1 MSRTNSTET
10 QTDAKDTAN
19 AGRMVAL
26 SLALT
31 SVGFLV
37 LEGIVCQFSQRTDP
51 WHGYLWF
58 ATVVVLGTG
67 VMAMLLRSKTR
78 RSKEQLLHALLVV
91 ALTVH
96 LFAACLYLW
105 IILFD
110 AGGTSE
116 LFQSL
121 TVLIPALLLVVIFL
135 VTMDVKSLRVLH
147 GFRGVVREPASVE
160 VSPDTWHSVTISLSF
175 TLVMVLAFAWSCS
188 SSFSFYYGER
198 FGGFGFS
205 TLPSSEFLQR
215 IRWYAVGCC
224 VQATMIRLCS
234 LSIVHAFMVNL
245 CHIRS
250 PRIRAG
256 AIVCGFALAA
266 WGYAFPLTLLIRDPS
281 AGVFAIA
288 LVLPP
293 IAPFAYALVLSNR
306 VRTRLSDWRGLF
318 MGVQA

>member
-1 MSRTNSTET
+1 MKPEHSQET
-10 QTDAKDTAN
+10 GAN
-19 AGRMVAL
+19 MEAAENQHSKGTMMFPLV
-26 SLALT
+26 LT
-31 SVGFLV
+31 SFGFLI
-37 LEGIVCQFSQRTDP
+37 LEGVVCMFSRRADP

-67 VMAMLLRSKTR
+67 VMAVLLCPKTR

-105 IILFD
+105 IIFD

-135 VTMDVKSLRVLH
+135 VAMDVKSLRVLH
-147 GFRGVVREPASVE
+147 GFRGLADYPASVE
-160 VSPDTWHSVTISLSF
+160 ISPDTWHSVTTSLSF
-175 TLVMVLAFAWSCS
+175 ALVIVLAFGWSCS

-198 FGGFGFS
+198 FGAFDFS
-205 TLPSSEFLQR
+205 ILKPSSELLQS
-215 IRWYAVGCC
+215 IRWYAVGRC
-224 VQATMIRLCS
+224 VLATMIRLYT
-234 LSIVHAFMVNL
+234 LSVVHAFMVLL
-245 CHIRS
+245 CRIRS

-266 WGYAFPLTLLIRDPS
+266 WGYAFLPTLSMRNAS
-281 AGVFAIA
+281 AGLVAIPF
-288 LVLPP
+288 VVPP
-293 IAPFAYALVLSNR
+293 IVPFAYALLLSYRALTHLSN
-306 VRTRLSDWRGLF
+306 
-318 MGVQA
+318 